1 MNTLFE
7 QLITDGVARL
17 RKAGADTS
25 RYEVRLLLEN
35 ALGKKPA
42 ETDGKICLTP
52 EQRQSFERALELR
65 SQRMPADK
73 IIGRRGFYKYEF
85 AVDENVLSPRPDT
98 EVLLEAALDYIRVN
112 DYKNILEFGVGS
124 GCVILSLLAEI
135 PGLWGMGVDISAAAL
150 KVASVN
156 ALALGAEKRIKLLNA
171 NWNDADIVSVLGQ
184 KFDLI
189 LSNPPY
195 IPSGEIDGLDREVKD
210 YDPRVALDGGADGL
224 DCYRRLAEIVPALL
238 NAGGSVMLEC
248 GEGQAQNVAA
258 LFEKGGLSLQQ
269 VARDLNGTER
279 CVILKK

>member
-1 MNTLFE
+1 MDIFFE

-17 RKAGADTS
+17 RKAGVDTS

-35 ALGKKPA
+35 VLGKKLA
-42 ETDGKICLTP
+42 ETGGKMHLTP
-52 EQRQSFERALELR
+52 EQRQNFEQALELR
-65 SQRMPADK
+65 SRRMPADK

-98 EVLLEAALDYIRVN
+98 EVLLEAALDYIRGN

-135 PGLWGMGVDISAAAL
+135 PELWGMGVDISAAAL
-150 KVASVN
+150 KVASAN
-156 ALALGAEKRIKLLNA
+156 ASALGAEKRIKLINA

-195 IPSGEIDGLDREVKD
+195 IPSGEIDDLDREVKD
-210 YDPRVALDGGADGL
+210 YDPLVALDGGTDGL
-224 DCYRRLAEIVPALL
+224 DCYRRLAEIVPELL
-238 NAGGSVMLEC
+238 NAGGSIMLEC